1 MYKIKKDL
9 FYLKCCVLSF
19 SQLKTAN
26 YSGLKG
32 FTIEYGRAD
41 KGGNSATQ
49 RWTSQAP
56 SRFLLY
62 YDNMNVFDISIRFL

>member
-32 FTIEYGRAD
+32 FTIELACAY
-41 KGGNSATQ
+41 
-49 RWTSQAP
+49 
-56 SRFLLY
+56 SRETRGKTRRLLTL
-62 YDNMNVFDISIRFL
+62 DQSGAEPIFIILR